1 MINPSLRTLFRSH
14 SGQAAR
20 PLIWLIGFFAFLNI
34 YPIQAVLPLVMRDFQ
49 ASPISA
55 GMTVGIAV
63 LGMAVMS
70 PFVGMLSDALGRKLI
85 LCGSMLL
92 VALPTALI
100 AATESMSALL
110 VLRFFQGIAVPGVM
124 VATIAYLSEEFQV
137 KDVPRMTALYIG
149 GGVMG
154 GFFGRFFTGHA
165 ADLFGWRGAFVALA
179 VLNFVGAIVVL
190 WLLPPS
196 RAFVAS
202 RDVKGALRT
211 LGRHLRNRAL
221 LATCAVGFCI
231 MFAMVGMF
239 TYVSLYLATPPFNLS
254 ARGIANVFLV
264 YLVGTVVTPFAGRY
278 IAEFGLPNSL
288 LTTFAISAS
297 GVMLTLVP
305 ALLPVIA
312 GLIIFS
318 CGVFICQSITMT
330 SIGACVSEGRSLAMG
345 IFNLI
350 YYAGGAVST
359 LLVGLPY
366 QRYGWTAAIFAI
378 VVIQISACAI
388 AYLTWRKRL
397 GQS

>member
-1 MINPSLRTLFRSH
+1 M
-14 SGQAAR
+14 
-20 PLIWLIGFFAFLNI
+20 IWLIGFFAFLNI

-49 ASPISA
+49 ASPTGT

-85 LCGSMLL
+85 LCSSMLL

-100 AATESMSALL
+100 AATENMSSLL
-110 VLRFFQGIAVPGVM
+110 ILRFFQGIAIPGVM
-124 VATIAYLSEEFQV
+124 VSTIAYISEEFLV
-137 KDVPRMTALYIG
+137 KDIPRMTALYIG
-149 GGVMG
+149 GAVMG
-154 GFFGRFFTGHA
+154 GFFGRFFTGHS
-165 ADLFGWRGAFVALA
+165 ADLFGWRGAFVGLA
-179 VLNFVGAIVVL
+179 ALNFVGALAVL

-202 RDVKGALRT
+202 RDVRGALHT
-211 LGRHLRNRAL
+211 LGRHLQNRPL

-231 MFAMVGMF
+231 MFSMVGMF

-254 ARGIANVFLV
+254 ARGIANVFFV

-288 LTTFAISAS
+288 LTAFAISAS
-297 GVMLTLVP
+297 GVVLTLIP
-305 ALLPVIA
+305 ALVPVIA
-312 GLIIFS
+312 GLTIFS
-318 CGVFICQSITMT
+318 CGVFICQSIIMT
-330 SIGACVSEGRSLAMG
+330 SIGASVSEGRSLAMG

-366 QRYGWTAAIFAI
+366 QRYGWTAAIFSI
-378 VVIQISACAI
+378 VVIQISACTI
-388 AYLTWRKRL
+388 AYLTWRKRAR
-397 GQS
+397 

>member
-165 ADLFGWRGAFVALA
+165 ADFFGWRGAFVALA
-179 VLNFVGAIVVL
+179 VLNFVGAILVL

-288 LTTFAISAS
+288 LTAFAISAS

-378 VVIQISACAI
+378 VVIQMSACAI

-397 GQS
+397 GQA